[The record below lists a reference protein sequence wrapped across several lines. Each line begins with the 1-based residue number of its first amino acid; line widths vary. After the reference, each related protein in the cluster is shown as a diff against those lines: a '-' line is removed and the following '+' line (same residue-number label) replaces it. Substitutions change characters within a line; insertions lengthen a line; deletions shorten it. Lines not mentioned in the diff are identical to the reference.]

1 MPKSAITYEEKYADI
16 SIEEEPEPEEVKA
29 EEKISDEDVF
39 AQLKKIG
46 IDTDAGIKYCVGD
59 QEFYKSL
66 LIQFANETSEKI
78 PSLKKF
84 FHEKD
89 WHNYEIIVHA
99 LKSTSKMIGIMD
111 LSEEAKALEMA
122 AKELK
127 ADFITDNH
135 EQVLMDYSRYAAE
148 IKEKLNAGSDED
160 DEVFEFEPEDEG
172 GYER

>member
-1 MPKSAITYEEKYADI
+1 MTRPPRCVEMVTPPPMCKVEEKL
-16 SIEEEPEPEEVKA
+16 
-29 EEKISDEDVF
+29 SDEDVF

-66 LIQFANETSEKI
+66 LLQFANETSEKI

-84 FHEKD
+84 FHEHD

-122 AKELK
+122 AKEQK
-127 ADFITDNH
+127 AGFITENH

-148 IKEKLNAGSDED
+148 IKEKLNAGSDDD